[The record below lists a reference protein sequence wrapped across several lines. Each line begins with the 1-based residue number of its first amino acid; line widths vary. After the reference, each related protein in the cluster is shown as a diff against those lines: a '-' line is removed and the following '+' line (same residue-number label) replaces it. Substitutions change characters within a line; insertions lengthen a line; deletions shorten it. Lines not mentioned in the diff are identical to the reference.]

1 MARSKRIDDATER
14 VLLAVVNKQDR
25 AAALNELSQAIA
37 DEIVNSF
44 SPFSDIELPIIILA
58 LRSIERSMTRRFPRQ
73 AVMANNLEEH
83 VTVIDMVVPF
93 RTDEP

>member
-1 MARSKRIDDATER
+1 MPRSKRIDDATKS

-25 AAALNELSQAIA
+25 AAALNWLSQAIA

-58 LRSIERSMTRRFPRQ
+58 LRSIERSMTQRFPRQ
-73 AVMANNLEEH
+73 AVIAENLEKCC
-83 VTVIDMVVPF
+83 TVIDMVVPF

>member
-1 MARSKRIDDATER
+1 MTRSKRIDDATER

-25 AAALNELSQAIA
+25 AAALNGLSQAIA